1 MIMASAFSTGAF
13 CPDVGA
19 VFRSDDP
26 LALRPALLFN
36 LLGPTVLLLLC
47 LLCILKLTLPW
58 SRTPYLTRIVM
69 ASILLRLVLLGICPL
84 GLAQSST
91 LVPAETTTSFRAIFT
106 VPSDADQG
114 QTLLPNIQDPQ
125 AVDVQTVC
133 PGYIA
138 SNVQTSNTGLTANLD
153 LAGAACTVYGNDVEN
168 LTLTVEY
175 QDTNRLNVQIQ
186 PRYIGPENETWFVL
200 PEAIVPRPA
209 SSGNASSSSS
219 DFVLSWTNDPTFS
232 FTVKRK
238 STGDILFTTE
248 GSKLVYEDQF
258 IEFVS
263 PLPENYNLYGLGEV
277 IHGFRLG
284 NDLTSESLS
293 HHPRICN

>member
-1 MIMASAFSTGAF
+1 MAFAFSTGAL

-19 VFRSDDP
+19 VLRLDDP
-26 LALRPALLFN
+26 LALGPALLFN
-36 LLGPTVLLLLC
+36 LLGAPTILLLG

-69 ASILLRLVLLGICPL
+69 AAILLRLVLLGVCPL
-84 GLAQSST
+84 ALAQSST
-91 LVPAETTTSFRAIFT
+91 LAPAQTTTSFRAIFT

-133 PGYIA
+133 PGYTA
-138 SNVQTSNTGLTANLD
+138 SNVQTSDTGLTANLD
-153 LAGAACTVYGNDVEN
+153 LAGPGCTVYGNDIEN

-200 PEAIVPRPA
+200 PEAIVPRPTSSGHA
-209 SSGNASSSSS
+209 SSGSS
-219 DFVLSWTNDPTFS
+219 DFTLSWTNNPTFS
-232 FTVKRK
+232 FTVKRQ
-238 STGDILFTTE
+238 STGDTLFTTE

-284 NDLTSESLS
+284 NNLTSEPL
-293 HHPRICN
+293 